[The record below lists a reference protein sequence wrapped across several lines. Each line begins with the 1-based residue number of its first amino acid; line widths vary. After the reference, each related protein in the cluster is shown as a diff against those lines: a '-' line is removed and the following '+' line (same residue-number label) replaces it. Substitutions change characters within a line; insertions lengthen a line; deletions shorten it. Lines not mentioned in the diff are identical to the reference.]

1 MTAQETE
8 APPALIPP
16 AAAKLPAWWARG
28 STLSAVSLVVF
39 LGLWQFVT
47 SAGLIEP
54 IFLASPGAIAQVAYE
69 QFFVTGD
76 IYPHILVSLTEA
88 FIGFALA
95 IIVGILLGLAMGRFE
110 RVRQVLEPFV
120 MALYATP
127 SVALLPL
134 FILWLGIGL
143 WSKVLIVFLGGV
155 FAILVNTIAGVPTV
169 YHGVD
174 QRTIAGV
181 RGTNPRLIE
190 TARAFTAS
198 ETEIF
203 LYIILPAATPFI
215 VAGIRL
221 AIGRVL
227 ISVFVAELYA
237 SNQGV
242 GFLITQAG
250 TTYNTPLMLMG
261 IVLFTVTGVVL
272 SQGLSFIELRYL
284 SRFREQ

>member
-155 FAILVNTIAGVPTV
+155 FAILVNTIAGV
-169 YHGVD
+169 
-174 QRTIAGV
+174 

-198 ETEIF
+198 ETEVF